1 MNYIYTWKQL
11 IKKNL
16 QYSGERRVWK
26 KEREGENV
34 IFKLKSQKLKLR
46 MNIIRFMKD
55 DAVFLSHLEGRR
67 AQQFILKF
75 IAMTYF

>member
-1 MNYIYTWKQL
+1 M